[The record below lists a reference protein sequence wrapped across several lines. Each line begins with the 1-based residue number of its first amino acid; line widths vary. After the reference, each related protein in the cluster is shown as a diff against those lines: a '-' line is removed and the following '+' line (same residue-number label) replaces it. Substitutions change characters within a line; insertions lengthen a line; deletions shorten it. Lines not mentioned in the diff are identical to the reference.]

1 MSKSINKIYDLKDNL
16 KIIEGESFHLSNYPT
31 KLNIKVKKEKI
42 IKELSKNIKEILILQ
57 DKLYAQSKYAVLFIF
72 QGMDASG
79 KDSIIKHVM
88 GGINPQGCR
97 VVSFK
102 QPAQEELN
110 RDYLWR
116 IHNKIPERG
125 MIGIFNRSHYEEVL
139 TVRVNNL
146 LKYQNIPE
154 EFIDEQIWKRRF
166 KQIVD
171 FEKYLYENGIIIKK
185 FFLHISSEEQKKRFL
200 KRIEEKSKN
209 WKFSKTDVDDRKK
222 WNDFQL
228 CYEDAIKHTSF
239 EWAPWHIIPADEKFI
254 ARLLVSKFI
263 IETLE
268 NLKLK
273 YPEISSD
280 KFDELILCRE
290 KLLNE

>member
-1 MSKSINKIYDLKDNL
+1 
-16 KIIEGESFHLSNYPT
+16 
-31 KLNIKVKKEKI
+31 
-42 IKELSKNIKEILILQ
+42 LQ

-166 KQIVD
+166 RQIVD

-222 WNDFQL
+222 MERFSAML
-228 CYEDAIKHTSF
+228 RRRYKTYVFRMGALAYYTS
-239 EWAPWHIIPADEKFI
+239 
-254 ARLLVSKFI
+254 
-263 IETLE
+263 
-268 NLKLK
+268 
-273 YPEISSD
+273 
-280 KFDELILCRE
+280 
-290 KLLNE
+290 